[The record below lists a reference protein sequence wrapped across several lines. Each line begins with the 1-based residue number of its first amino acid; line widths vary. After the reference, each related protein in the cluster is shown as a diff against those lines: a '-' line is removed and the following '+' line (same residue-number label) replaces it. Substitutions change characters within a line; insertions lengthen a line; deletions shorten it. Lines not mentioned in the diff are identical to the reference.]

1 MYCDDETASVVVGV
15 GMVMRK
21 LCGATK
27 PTVEISINDDTWT
40 IKTNTTFNSA
50 TLTYK
55 LGEMF
60 DNVTADGRKVKVG
73 VG

>member
-1 MYCDDETASVVVGV
+1 MYCNDETTDYVVGV

-21 LCGATK
+21 LGGATK
-27 PTVEISINDDTWT
+27 PTVEISIIDDIWT
-40 IKTNTTFNSA
+40 IKTSTTFNSA

-60 DNVTADGRKVKVG
+60 DNVTADGRKVKVS